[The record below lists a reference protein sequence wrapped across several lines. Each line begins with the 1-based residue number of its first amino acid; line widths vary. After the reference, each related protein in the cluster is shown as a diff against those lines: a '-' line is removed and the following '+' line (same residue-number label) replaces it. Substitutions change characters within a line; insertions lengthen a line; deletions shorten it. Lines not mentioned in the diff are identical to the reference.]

1 MLTIN
6 KKLGAVLCL
15 FAMSL
20 LCRPVIAQDAKPVKP
35 SSYTKA
41 QLYELLSKKLNNVK
55 FVGNFTILGKDSPD
69 GLPKEEYTIVS
80 ATKQDNG
87 DFWLIKARIKYG
99 STDVEVPMVLEVKWA
114 ETTPVISLTNVA
126 IPGLGTFSSRVV
138 IYKNKYA
145 GTWSHG
151 DVGGHLFGTI
161 EKNEPAKDDEKKDS
175 SEDK

>member
-1 MLTIN
+1 MIN

-15 FAMSL
+15 LGLS
-20 LCRPVIAQDAKPVKP
+20 VICMPANADDDKPLKP
-35 SSYTKA
+35 SKYTKD

-55 FVGNFTILGKDSPD
+55 FVGNFTILGKDYPD

-80 ATKQDNG
+80 ATKQENG

-161 EKNEPAKDDEKKDS
+161 EKNEPAKDDTKKDT